1 MSFEAASFVFD
12 DPRRLEREDVFARG
26 EYRSIVIGQVDGL
39 VLTVVYAVPEDGL
52 VASSPRALPQPTNA
66 KLMSKTSFTRKR
78 GASFRFA
85 DKDRKRLKA
94 VSDAKAEALAVADAD
109 NPPLSEQQLRRMAL
123 AREVRLVREKTGLSQ
138 PQFAAR
144 FHIGLARLRDFE
156 QARSEPDFVVRVFLR
171 MIQEDPG
178 KAERLV
184 KLVERDSATMAL

>member
-1 MSFEAASFVFD
+1 
-12 DPRRLEREDVFARG
+12 
-26 EYRSIVIGQVDGL
+26 
-39 VLTVVYAVPEDGL
+39 
-52 VASSPRALPQPTNA
+52 
-66 KLMSKTSFTRKR
+66 MSKISFSRKR
-78 GASFRFA
+78 GASFRFTEKERNRF
-85 DKDRKRLKA
+85 KD
-94 VSDAKAEALAVADAD
+94 VSDAEAEARALADVD

-123 AREVRLVREKTGLSQ
+123 AREVRHVREKTGLSQ

-184 KLVERDSATMAL
+184 KLVERESATIAL

>member
-1 MSFEAASFVFD
+1 
-12 DPRRLEREDVFARG
+12 
-26 EYRSIVIGQVDGL
+26 
-39 VLTVVYAVPEDGL
+39 
-52 VASSPRALPQPTNA
+52 
-66 KLMSKTSFTRKR
+66 MSKTSFSRKR
-78 GASFRFA
+78 GASFRFT
-85 DKDRKRLKA
+85 DKERKRLKDA
-94 VSDAKAEALAVADAD
+94 GDAKAGSEAVADAD
-109 NPPLSEQQLRRMAL
+109 NPPLSERQLRRMAL

-184 KLVERDSATMAL
+184 KLVERDHATIAL

>member
-1 MSFEAASFVFD
+1 M
-12 DPRRLEREDVFARG
+12 
-26 EYRSIVIGQVDGL
+26 
-39 VLTVVYAVPEDGL
+39 
-52 VASSPRALPQPTNA
+52 NA
-66 KLMSKTSFTRKR
+66 KLMSKTSFSRKR
-78 GASFRFA
+78 GASFRFT
-85 DKDRKRLKA
+85 DKERKRLKGA
-94 VSDAKAEALAVADAD
+94 GDAKAEAVADAD

-184 KLVERDSATMAL
+184 KLVERENAGIAL

>member
-1 MSFEAASFVFD
+1 
-12 DPRRLEREDVFARG
+12 
-26 EYRSIVIGQVDGL
+26 
-39 VLTVVYAVPEDGL
+39 
-52 VASSPRALPQPTNA
+52 
-66 KLMSKTSFTRKR
+66 MSKTSFSRKR
-78 GASFRFA
+78 GASFRFT
-85 DKDRKRLKA
+85 DKERKRLKD
-94 VSDAKAEALAVADAD
+94 VSDAKAEAQAVADAD
-109 NPPLSEQQLRRMAL
+109 NPPLGERQLRRMAL

-184 KLVERDSATMAL
+184 KLVERDSATIAL